1 MFVYHRDPYIILP
14 NEDVLHI
21 VNQKKR
27 QHAGGLHNV
36 RTGRMTT
43 RNGIMTNTTMAM
55 DINGSKKMAYVVF
68 LQDVTPQKG
77 TTEHTYA

>member
-1 MFVYHRDPYIILP
+1 
-14 NEDVLHI
+14 
-21 VNQKKR
+21 
-27 QHAGGLHNV
+27 
-36 RTGRMTT
+36 
-43 RNGIMTNTTMAM
+43 MAM